1 MNVGQNTEK
10 LKKDK
15 SSRYFHAE
23 AAMVGTEDAVGAF
36 QAPSLIA
43 SGAGAQVVSVLSALL
58 NLPIAFLYLRVPS
71 IIKRIGS
78 RKRAVIFLAIVDALT
93 WLPLIAVLFF
103 LGPVAPFWLIVLWVI
118 NLIPGILLL
127 PARDAWLADVV
138 PANVMGRYLA
148 VRTAV
153 SATVYLG
160 MFYIMGHMLDVFTGR
175 LFKGFAIIF
184 LIAFGATLIRAILY
198 SRIHDSASVVQNQT
212 EFGISDFLRETK
224 GEGLRRF
231 VLYISLLNFA
241 VYLCSPLFAVYMV
254 KYLGLSYMTFA
265 VVFSS
270 ESIAKVIS
278 APFWGKYADRVG
290 NLPIVRRVSYLIP
303 FVPILWLASSNV
315 VYLVCVQLFSG
326 AVWAG
331 FDICSLSLV
340 YTASSSEKRAGYIVY
355 KKSLIALCQACGALA
370 GAGLLSF
377 MFPVLGNRILGL
389 FLLSGILRFIVA
401 KAMLPNTR
409 EIGEDI
415 TTPIPNRVDPPPQ
428 PLISEEI
435 NTGSAVP
442 VVKPLS
448 NPADWVQ
455 YPRRSTSEATN
466 AKSNI
471 RVTCKRGLYYHLQ
484 DWGDSIKRPSD
495 KDAITKACIKA
506 VTSRR
511 GLFYRPQEWADYVRQ
526 GVPKAT
532 ITGKKGSEDEDA
544 ITKAYVKAVTSRR
557 GLFYRP
563 QDWADY
569 VRQEVPKATIT
580 GKKGSEDED
589 AVTKA
594 YVKAVT
600 SRRGLFYRP
609 QDWADYVRQEVP
621 KATISG
627 KKDSKTVGAKRGLVY
642 QLRYALGMERM
653 RLSPAIIGTGQG

>member
-1 MNVGQNTEK
+1 MKFTVMNVGQNTEK

-43 SGAGAQVVSVLSALL
+43 SGAGAQEVSVLSALL
-58 NLPIAFLYLRVPS
+58 NLPIAFLYLKVPS

-78 RKRAVIFLAIVDALT
+78 RKRAAVFLAIVDALT

-103 LGPVAPFWLIVLWVI
+103 LGPVAPLWLIVLWVI
-118 NLIPGILLL
+118 NLIPGALLL
-127 PARDAWLADVV
+127 PARDNWLADVV
-138 PANVMGRYLA
+138 PSNGMGQHLA

-153 SATVYLG
+153 SATVYLV
-160 MFYIMGHMLDVFTGR
+160 MFYIMGYMLDVFTGR

-184 LIAFGATLIRAILY
+184 LVAFVATFIKAILY

-212 EFGISDFLRETK
+212 EFSVSDFLQETK
-224 GEGLRRF
+224 GEGLRRL
-231 VLYISLLNFA
+231 VIYISLFNFA

-254 KYLGLSYMTFA
+254 KYLRLSYTTFA

-270 ESIAKVIS
+270 EFIAKAIS
-278 APFWGKYADRVG
+278 APFWGKYSDKIG

-326 AVWAG
+326 VVWAG

-340 YTASSSEKRAGYIVY
+340 YKAASPEKRAGYIVY
-355 KKSLIALCQACGALA
+355 KKSLIALCQAFGALA

-415 TTPIPNRVDPPPQ
+415 TTPIPNGVDPPPQ
-428 PLISEEI
+428 ALISEEI

-442 VVKPLS
+442 VVKPLPK
-448 NPADWVQ
+448 PADWAQ

-466 AKSNI
+466 AKSTI
-471 RVTCKRGLYYHLQ
+471 TVTCRRGLYNRLH
-484 DWGDSIKRPSD
+484 DWGDFINPLSD
-495 KDAITKACIKA
+495 KDATTRTYI
-506 VTSRR
+506 R
-511 GLFYRPQEWADYVRQ
+511 
-526 GVPKAT
+526 
-532 ITGKKGSEDEDA
+532 
-544 ITKAYVKAVTSRR
+544 
-557 GLFYRP
+557 
-563 QDWADY
+563 
-569 VRQEVPKATIT
+569 
-580 GKKGSEDED
+580 
-589 AVTKA
+589 
-594 YVKAVT
+594 AVT

-621 KATISG
+621 KATISR
-627 KKDSKTVGAKRGLVY
+627 KKDSKTVGPQRGFFS
-642 QLRYALGMERM
+642 QLRYASGMERM
-653 RLSPAIIGTGQG
+653 QLSPAIIGTG